1 MSLVFSPIQ
10 TARYQDV
17 LAGPVYA
24 LVHRVRT
31 VRGEIVG
38 IIRWNDQATR
48 WIDDL
53 SKGPQI
59 LAWVGIALAMWLA
72 VSLVLVLTGTPAF
85 GWAGVMFVF
94 VAACAG
100 YGGSKIRNGH
110 RQRSQG

>member
-1 MSLVFSPIQ
+1 MF
-10 TARYQDV
+10 
-17 LAGPVYA
+17 LAGPIFLSFTEHA
-24 LVHRVRT
+24 PLG
-31 VRGEIVG
+31 GENVG

-48 WIDDL
+48 WIDGL

-59 LAWVGIALAMWLA
+59 LAWVGIALAIWLA

-100 YGGSKIRNGH
+100 YGGSKTRNGH